1 MTTNP
6 QIPEYDVIA
15 VGDTAIDDFIRLGES
30 SAIVANINDQP
41 QLAVPYGGKIA
52 FENSTTIYG
61 VGNAANACVNFAKLG
76 LKTALISNVGNDDRG
91 RKVLATLERKRVD
104 TEFVKLQHGKR
115 TNYHYILWYK
125 NDRTI
130 LTNHENYRY
139 HWPHLTNSEIPKW
152 IYLTSLAEDTLDY
165 HAEILDWIDKN
176 PDVKLAFQP
185 GTYQIKTGASK
196 LKAVYQ
202 RSHVV
207 VLNREE
213 AVKVT
218 GASHENVH
226 DLLDR
231 MHQLGPRLVMIT
243 DGAKGSY
250 ASDGSKRFFMP
261 VYPDVAP
268 PVERTGCGDAY
279 TSTFVSALIKGYDI
293 QGALQLAPI
302 TPASVVLYPGSQE
315 GLLTMREIKEWLERA
330 PATYKAEEMK

>member
-1 MTTNP
+1 MTAN
-6 QIPEYDVIA
+6 QQAPEYDVIA
-15 VGDTAIDDFIRLGES
+15 VGDTAIDDFIRLSEK
-30 SAIVANINDQP
+30 SATVTNINDKP
-41 QLAVPYGGKIA
+41 QLAVPYGGKII
-52 FENSTTIYG
+52 FENSTAVYG

-76 LKTALISNVGNDDRG
+76 LRTALISNVGNDDRG
-91 RKVLATLERKRVD
+91 RKVIATLDRKRVD

-130 LTNHENYRY
+130 LTSHENYRY

-152 IYLTSLAEDTLDY
+152 IYLSSLAEDAVEY
-165 HAEILDWIDKN
+165 HEAIMEWLTQN
-176 PDVKLAFQP
+176 PEVKLAFQP
-185 GTYQIKTGASK
+185 GTYQIKNGTAK
-196 LKAVYQ
+196 LKAVYK
-202 RSHVV
+202 RAEVV

-213 AVKVT
+213 ATTVT
-218 GASHENVH
+218 GGNHDNLH

-231 MHQLGPRLVMIT
+231 MHQLGPRYVMIT

-250 ASDGSKRFFMP
+250 ASDGQKRFFMP
-261 VYPDVAP
+261 IYPDVAP

-279 TSTFVSALIKGYDI
+279 TSTFVAALIKGYDLL
-293 QGALQLAPI
+293 GALQLAPI

-315 GLLTMREIKEWLERA
+315 GLLSLRETKEWLERA